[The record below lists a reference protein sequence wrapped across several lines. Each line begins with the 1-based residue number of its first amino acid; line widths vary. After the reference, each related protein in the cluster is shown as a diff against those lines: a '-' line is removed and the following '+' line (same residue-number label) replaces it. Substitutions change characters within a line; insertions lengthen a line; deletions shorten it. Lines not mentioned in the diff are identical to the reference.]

1 VRDVRYKAHL
11 APGQRV
17 KIVRPKDEATGVT
30 TEGILAE
37 VVSKEDFV
45 PEGVIV
51 RLQTGEEG
59 RVLRVWAP
67 PLERPRDEGLPTY
80 VQPKPTPARF
90 QHRLPDDEVEKKAA
104 EVLGEADID
113 FMIEQKAQGF
123 QGNALR
129 EYGIRSEELAE
140 KTRELLSE
148 VDDEELERRMGGREI
163 EERDDDGREP

>member
-1 VRDVRYKAHL
+1 MRDVRYKAHL

-59 RVLRVWAP
+59 RV
-67 PLERPRDEGLPTY
+67 PRDEGLPTY